1 MKTKVEKAIDTIKG
15 FCGKHD
21 NCDRCRYRTEAG
33 GCMFREDIPYYWDS
47 KTDNRGKEKG
57 E

>member
-21 NCDRCRYRTEAG
+21 TCDRCRYRTETD

-47 KTDNRGKEKG
+47 KTNNRGKEESK
-57 E
+57 